1 MDKEYVRSILPKK
14 PPAGLVEWAQKNCR
28 EELGPEYTI
37 YHCER
42 VKVYPEL
49 AELMEYQSMA
59 PIRTIWGAVC
69 DCTACGETFETV
81 KVTGENAIRIVEGE
95 DGVPYEMGADGN
107 VANWGDGVWP
117 MDIYEGQTMNCPRCL
132 ENTILIHKRQI
143 EGGRTK
149 QIMVVTLQNVEQ
161 YTTIIY
167 WLVYRYVEESG
178 LSMRGATPA
187 DAYVLDEAR
196 KLHHYNYIKHGGY
209 YGRETSRGEWKL
221 MPGCKDAIDRIYH
234 DWGSIN
240 NRKKGAELWP
250 VFPDM
255 EGSTGEKTAIE
266 EYLKAGWWPVEYL
279 KLWHKHPC
287 VENLCRQNCA
297 KVVAGAI
304 REAYRYS
311 AKVET
316 ETAKYIDLSARKPYR
331 MLGISKEAFK
341 EIKMKGI
348 QLSLQDM
355 ERWDKYRK
363 ASGKLGFAELMAATK
378 DFKEE
383 GINAVIQLMQK
394 YKDADIDKLRRYMVK
409 QNMKPSECGILLD
422 ARRMAKELAGIRE
435 LTPEEMWPRN
445 LAAAHDRLDRQ
456 LNAIRRARKAGK
468 KGCLDAKFTE
478 IKQMLAPLEWTDG
491 ELCVLIPT
499 CEEDLIHEGDVLRHC
514 VGGYGE
520 AHCLGRDTIFFIRH
534 YRRPERPYYTLD
546 IDMTERP
553 KERQL
558 HGYGNERHGL
568 KKQYTHKIPQK
579 VREFCNQW
587 KEKVLL
593 PWYAEQQAKREVKT
607 A

>member
-1 MDKEYVRSILPKK
+1 MD
-14 PPAGLVEWAQKNCR
+14 WARENCS

-42 VKVYPEL
+42 VKVYPKLE
-49 AELMEYQSMA
+49 ELMEYQSMA
-59 PIRTIWGAVC
+59 PVRTVWGAFC
-69 DCTACGETFETV
+69 DCTACGDSYETV
-81 KVTGENAIRIVEGE
+81 KLPGEKAIRIVEGE
-95 DGVPYEMGADGN
+95 DGVPYEIGATGD

-117 MDIYEGQTMNCPRCL
+117 LDIYEGENMNCPHCL
-132 ENTILIHKRQI
+132 AATTLIHSKNL

-149 QIMVVTLQNVEQ
+149 QIMVVALQNVEK
-161 YTTIIY
+161 YTAIVY
-167 WLVYRYVEESG
+167 WLVHHYMEASG
-178 LSMRGATPA
+178 LTLFGATPA
-187 DAYVLDEAR
+187 DAYVLDEGG
-196 KLHHYNYIKHGGY
+196 KLHHYNYIKRAGF
-209 YGRETSRGEWKL
+209 YGTETTREEWKL
-221 MPGCKDAIDRIYH
+221 MPGCKDNIDRIYH

-240 NRKKGAELWP
+240 NRKRGADLWP

-255 EGSTGEKTAIE
+255 EGTTGEKTAIDV
-266 EYLKAGWWPVEYL
+266 YLKVGFIPVEYL
-279 KLWHKHPC
+279 KLWRSYPSI
-287 VENLCRQNCA
+287 ENLCRQNCA
-297 KVVAGAI
+297 KVVAGVI
-304 REAYRYS
+304 KEAYRYS
-311 AKVET
+311 SEAKAE
-316 ETAKYIDLSARKPYR
+316 AMKYIDLTAKRPHR

-341 EIKMKGI
+341 EIKKKGI

-363 ASGKLGFAELMAATK
+363 AGGKLGFVDLMTAVE
-378 DFKEE
+378 DFKDE
-383 GINAVIQLMQK
+383 GIHAAIQIMQI
-394 YKDADIDKLRRYMVK
+394 YKDADIDKLRRYMAK
-409 QNMKPSECGILLD
+409 QNIRPSECGILLD
-422 ARRMAKELAGIRE
+422 ARRMAKELAGIRA

-445 LAAAHDRLDRQ
+445 LPAFHDRLDRQ
-456 LNAIRRARKAGK
+456 LNAMRRARKAGK

-478 IKQMLAPLEWTDG
+478 IKQLLAPLEWTDG
-491 ELCVLIPT
+491 ELCVVIPS

-520 AHCLGRDTIFFIRH
+520 AHCLGKDTIFFIRH

-579 VREFCNQW
+579 VRDFCDQW
-587 KEKVLL
+587 KENVLL
-593 PWYAEQQAKREVKT
+593 PWYAEQQAKQEVKT